1 MRPLHTIAHEVFDK
15 WGEKVYFGARPY
27 LEAMLELN
35 TISDNYMADSG
46 ESVVLYAMSNM
57 ANFRGE
63 DARRLKAELKE
74 HLKK

>member
-1 MRPLHTIAHEVFDK
+1 MRPLSSIAHEVFDK